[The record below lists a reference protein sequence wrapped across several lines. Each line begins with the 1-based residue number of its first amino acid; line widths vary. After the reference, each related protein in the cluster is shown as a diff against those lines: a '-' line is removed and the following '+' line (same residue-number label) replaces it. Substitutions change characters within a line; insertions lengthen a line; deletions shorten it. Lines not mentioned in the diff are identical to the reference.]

1 MQKSLFTLL
10 MCVAIA
16 GCSGA
21 ATAPQHS
28 GALPPL
34 DRIAAAKPG
43 STPCPAANYT
53 CIQHIVIIIQ
63 ENRSFNNL
71 FMNYPG
77 AETRTF
83 GMAGNLAVP
92 IRPRTFKSSIGDIS
106 HCFEDAMNAWDRGKM
121 DGFNLQKSESF
132 PVANC
137 PSLDNNGLPVGT
149 SGIHN
154 PYAFVP
160 NDAPNYI
167 NEAGPYWQM
176 AQQYVLAD
184 HYFPTDFGPSFTAHQ
199 YLVAG
204 TTDIAQNL
212 AIVDY
217 PGVRNPSGGISL
229 ASATSWSCNSPAIL
243 RTSTLD
249 VRRFIGQGAG
259 PFPCFTQYR
268 TIADSLDARGVSWEY
283 YTPSTSSG
291 VACPDCKPGDY
302 IWSPF
307 SAIFSVRFGPDW
319 TNVIT
324 PQTDVLKVAKSGRL
338 KAVTWV
344 VPDGTYSDHS
354 GPYVSD
360 EGPSW
365 VSAVVNAVGSGG
377 DWNSTAIIVLWDDWG
392 GLYDPVPP
400 PQMDFRGLGIRT
412 PLIIISPYAQ
422 RGVVSKTQYEPG
434 SILKFIETVFNLPPI
449 AGSCPAPPSNGF
461 GYTDCRA
468 NILEGFDFHQVP
480 RAFTQIKAKYPPST
494 FLKKKPATP
503 PDIE

>member
-1 MQKSLFTLL
+1 MQKSLFALL
-10 MCVAIA
+10 ICIAIA

-21 ATAPQHS
+21 ATSPQHS
-28 GALPPL
+28 AALPPL

-77 AETRTF
+77 AETRSV
-83 GMAGNLAVP
+83 GMAGDVAVR
-92 IRPRTFKSSIGDIS
+92 IRPRTFESSIGDIS
-106 HCFEDAMNAWDRGKM
+106 HCFEDAMSAWDNGKM
-121 DGFNLQKSESF
+121 DGFNLEKSESF

-137 PSLDNNGLPVGT
+137 PSLDNHGLPVGT

-160 NDAPNYI
+160 HDAPNFV

-204 TTDIAQNL
+204 TTDIAENL

-249 VRRFIGQGAG
+249 ARRFIGQGAG

-268 TIADSLDARGVSWEY
+268 TIADSLDARGIPWEY

-291 VACPDCKPGDY
+291 PACPNCQPGDY

-319 TNVIT
+319 ANVIT

-468 NILEGFDFHQVP
+468 NILEGFDFHQAP
-480 RAFTQIKAKYPPST
+480 RAFTQIKAKYAPST
-494 FLKKKPATP
+494 FLKNKPATP